1 MKEKKKNQEKTT
13 SRSTGFMTQTHPDEE
28 AEKKSL
34 NPPNGVGMRFES
46 LILHADGFF
55 FPFCAIDQHD
65 MPNCINGLLY
75 DDKITG

>member
-1 MKEKKKNQEKTT
+1 MELGTGCSLTSISETEKKKQEKTT
-13 SRSTGFMTQTHPDEE
+13 SRSTRFMTQTHPDEE

-55 FPFCAIDQHD
+55 SLFVQLTNMTC
-65 MPNCINGLLY
+65 L
-75 DDKITG
+75 TV